1 MTMPDKDEKE
11 QKPIT
16 PEPIPIKRGIT
27 ADPSAEE
34 TVQVTD
40 QRGRPVYLARKKF
53 KIPAWLVAAI
63 VFSALMIVFFF
74 VIPQLVDRVPDIE
87 DDPKATD
94 LLPPDWDSS
103 DADENTAVVQV
114 AYATLYAAPDKKSAR
129 ISEALLNEAVTI
141 LDAKDR
147 LYLYVL
153 LKDGVKGYMLRE
165 HLAADT
171 LSISAD
177 NKVAKVVVR
186 VPQKR
191 VMSHAR
197 LGSLLVEAP
206 MGTVLFADYR
216 NGDLLRVQLPGM
228 RVGWINASG
237 VALLPPNSPMVAD
250 EAPGPLFVAN
260 LMAFY
265 NSPIVPGGITTR
277 GISLEGAI
285 HVSALLQGIELSRD
299 RDALIRQGESV
310 RASGFSSL
318 LEGDVI
324 FVHKSTDMSAIE
336 TIAVRVSD
344 EQLLVGLPNRSTV
357 QLIDI
362 ASPTAQELEARV
374 MAVRRYI
381 LDPD

>member
-1 MTMPDKDEKE
+1 M
-11 QKPIT
+11 
-16 PEPIPIKRGIT
+16 
-27 ADPSAEE
+27 
-34 TVQVTD
+34 
-40 QRGRPVYLARKKF
+40 
-53 KIPAWLVAAI
+53 
-63 VFSALMIVFFF
+63 
-74 VIPQLVDRVPDIE
+74 
-87 DDPKATD
+87 
-94 LLPPDWDSS
+94 
-103 DADENTAVVQV
+103 
-114 AYATLYAAPDKKSAR
+114 
-129 ISEALLNEAVTI
+129 
-141 LDAKDR
+141 DAKDR

-153 LKDGVKGYMLRE
+153 LKDGVKGYMSRE
-165 HLAADT
+165 QLAADT